1 MTSFVHA
8 ALFVLRPA
16 VFFVLFVP
24 TSEIEPSQML
34 HTIRIERQKDPA
46 MGIVDFK
53 NPNFTFHRS
62 LAHRVIPLSKLAKLS
77 SNAGKRLVVGA
88 AIVRPRE
95 AVAGAAQSSKL
106 TTTAQTNQAQ
116 EGQPQILLVQR
127 ASNEEVYPNQW
138 EFPGGHAEFGTDQTI
153 LEAVVREV
161 REETGLQVESIR
173 KEFMGFE
180 YETSKGRSKQLNFVV
195 TVRWEPG
202 LEIMLNP
209 EEHQAFRWV
218 RTGEWEMLEM
228 TEAMR
233 TTVSR
238 ALETVAQLPNLL

>member
-16 VFFVLFVP
+16 VFIVLFEP
-24 TSEIEPSQML
+24 TSEIEPSQSL
-34 HTIRIERQKDPA
+34 RTIRIERQKDPA

-62 LAHRVIPLSKLAKLS
+62 LAHRVIPLSKFAKLS
-77 SNAGKRLVVGA
+77 SNAGKLLVVGA
-88 AIVRPRE
+88 AIVRPKE
-95 AVAGAAQSSKL
+95 APAGAAQLSE
-106 TTTAQTNQAQ
+106 TNQGQ

-127 ASNEEVYPNQW
+127 ASNEEAYPNQW
-138 EFPGGHAEFGTDQTI
+138 ELPGGHAELGTDQTI

-180 YETSKGRSKQLNFVV
+180 YETSKGHSKQLNFVV

-202 LEIMLNP
+202 LEIKLNP

-238 ALETVAQLPNLL
+238 ALDTVAQLPNLL